1 MAADGDCWIR
11 FDMTA
16 RNNQGNTYS
25 GAAIS
30 LELSHQHDWV
40 TIRNVQTTGSTT
52 VTDSSG
58 HASLWASSFG
68 GDPSLG
74 FRAAGW
80 RVTIADADVIRRE
93 PDRPLAA
100 IAPDP
105 ARAKEPR
112 TVTPV
117 AAAEFSAP
125 DPDTAPTASDHGW
138 RGVWFY
144 VRWDM
149 WGDVKPFAFDA

>member
-74 FRAAGW
+74 FRAVATGGGY
-80 RVTIADADVIRRE
+80 
-93 PDRPLAA
+93 
-100 IAPDP
+100 
-105 ARAKEPR
+105 
-112 TVTPV
+112 TVRSNYTNV
-117 AAAEFSAP
+117 VFSA
-125 DPDTAPTASDHGW
+125 
-138 RGVWFY
+138 
-144 VRWDM
+144 
-149 WGDVKPFAFDA
+149 GDWTKTFSS